1 MEVINKLTAV
11 LGGGSCPAEF
21 NEKKILKLTAKA
33 NKLQTPKAVKL
44 YTIRDEFYAGLGFY
58 YRVFACPL
66 KEQEIDEHTLA
77 AIKEDIGTLE
87 LGHLR
92 YNAMGGETLCLGVK
106 DEHGRFSTKDNDLD
120 AVQTISNRYDGIVV
134 FTFSDDKMGNLD
146 CSTAFTGYD
155 SKYGSLS
162 VILIKR
168 KDVGLEST
176 VEEDFKD
183 VNATG
188 DPEEDRNIPAGFRMY
203 NKLMRYLLYVMIAV
217 AIIYWLFFK

>member
-1 MEVINKLTAV
+1 MEVINKLTAM
-11 LGGGSCPAEF
+11 LGSGACPAEF
-21 NEKKILKLTAKA
+21 NEKKISKLTAKA

-44 YTIRDEFYAGLGFY
+44 YTIRNEFYDGFY

-66 KEQEIDEHTLA
+66 KEQTIDEHTLA

-92 YNAMGGETLCLGVK
+92 YNAISGETLCLNVK

-120 AVQTISNRYDGIVV
+120 AVQTISNRYDGIVL
-134 FTFSDDKMGNLD
+134 FTYSDDKMGNLD

-155 SKYGSLS
+155 SKYGLLS
-162 VILIKR
+162 VIIIKR
-168 KDVGLEST
+168 KDVGLTST

-183 VNATG
+183 VNPTG
-188 DPEEDRNIPAGFRMY
+188 DQEEDQNLPKAYRMY
-203 NKLMRYLLYVMIAV
+203 HKLMRYLLYVMIV
-217 AIIYWLFFK
+217 IAIIYWLFFK